1 VFLIE
6 LSKTEFSRV
15 AAAPTAF
22 YQAARWIK
30 QFHAAD
36 YSNIGWMDHGPETRD
51 SDVIAMYGFIAV
63 PEIELNRIRLLL
75 ETYGPLLAV
84 GALSHLPQHEVAL
97 ASPGM
102 SLVQVSCYEN
112 DGHSVVLNGYVD
124 GFRPRLL
131 YVDTADPGKQF
142 VLDFSDL
149 QRRLLSGIPLFYL
162 NCGAFPKPCPHV
174 ANSSTALS
182 SGGVVQRRPRQT
194 VEETDRDLK
203 TKTDPVA
210 PTIGPGDQGR

>member
-36 YSNIGWMDHGPETRD
+36 YSNIGWMDLGPETRD
-51 SDVIAMYGFIAV
+51 SDVIAKYGFIAV

-102 SLVQVSCYEN
+102 SLTQVSSYE
-112 DGHSVVLNGYVD
+112 DGGHSVVLNGYLD

-131 YVDTADPGKQF
+131 YGNPADPGKQF
-142 VLDFSDL
+142 VLDFSEF
-149 QRRLLSGIPLFYL
+149 QRRQLSGIPLFYL
-162 NCGAFPKPCPHV
+162 NCRVFPKPCPHV
-174 ANSSTALS
+174 ANSSKSRS
-182 SGGVVQRRPRQT
+182 SGGAVQRPPLQT
-194 VEETDRDLK
+194 VAETDRALNPK
-203 TKTDPVA
+203 IVA
-210 PTIGPGDQGR
+210 PETGPGDKG